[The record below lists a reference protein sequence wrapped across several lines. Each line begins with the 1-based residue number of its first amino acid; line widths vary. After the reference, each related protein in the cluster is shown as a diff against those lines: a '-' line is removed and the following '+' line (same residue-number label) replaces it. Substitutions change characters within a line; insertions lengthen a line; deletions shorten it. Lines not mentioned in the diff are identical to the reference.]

1 MLTLVE
7 CCSGPPYIGSLI
19 KYGDTSAVKFQ
30 DAGSLG
36 GKALREQYFLL
47 CRYETL

>member
-7 CCSGPPYIGSLI
+7 CCSGLPYIGSSI
-19 KYGDTSAVKFQ
+19 KYGDTSAVKFP

-36 GKALREQYFLL
+36 GSPQGAVLF
-47 CRYETL
+47 TLQI